1 MVLGLQKPL
10 SAALESRARAEPGDP
25 GGNRLGFHMQTHN
38 HLEIGIDLTPD
49 FYLDYIMTETNV
61 AAAVRGGVRYAE
73 IRSWVRRK
81 LSASVG
87 RQGAGS
93 PFPWILRLHERDEF
107 EPSLTRKADPGFWAR
122 QWQLLT
128 KHPETQLAHYT

>member
-1 MVLGLQKPL
+1 
-10 SAALESRARAEPGDP
+10 
-25 GGNRLGFHMQTHN
+25 MQTHN

-93 PFPWILRLHERDEF
+93 
-107 EPSLTRKADPGFWAR
+107 SLDTSPCMSAMSLSHR
-122 QWQLLT
+122 
-128 KHPETQLAHYT
+128 